1 MTEEKTPRP
10 ILYEFWNELPKT
22 KFMEISK
29 DVLRSHPSRSAILKI
44 LRQGLTDDNVQSV
57 RHAMSADEIRSSL
70 TTEFKIKM
78 SKTGLYFHLS
88 TLEELGLIFIVTRI
102 LEGRHKVAYYSRSAQ
117 HLFIRDPDSR
127 LEAYERQLD
136 ALEKLAQVVP
146 LQKSLQN
153 LSSTPKEYQ
162 KIKMDREQALGEW
175 LVTHE
180 DIINEKELNI
190 SDLFDALKLI
200 DAVHPRYI
208 ELMEVF
214 RKSLGI

>member
-88 TLEELGLIFIVTRI
+88 TLEGLGLIFIVTRI

-117 HLFIRDPDSR
+117 HLFIRDTDSR

-208 ELMEVF
+208 ELMEGF